1 MTMAGISSA
10 DVANARDLFKQQ
22 ELAAVQPGGT
32 FTATLPGYGTQAVK
46 FTSKSRVVC
55 DEALWY
61 HSAAVRT
68 TPHYLR
74 TYVQLDC
81 AEGEHISQVRDLT
94 HFDCLLVLTTDKTNE
109 LSLDYEKDRAS
120 RTGTTKYC

>member
-1 MTMAGISSA
+1 MLIMAMLGISSA
-10 DVANARDLFKQQ
+10 DSASARDLFKQE
-22 ELAAVQPGGT
+22 ELAVVQPGGT

-61 HSAAVRT
+61 DSSVVRT

-81 AEGEHISQVRDLT
+81 AEGEHISQVSDFT
-94 HFDCLLVLTTDKTNE
+94 CFDCLLVLT
-109 LSLDYEKDRAS
+109 RAMNC
-120 RTGTTKYC
+120 RWTMRRIAPLVPALPY